1 LVNPI
6 AERCVLLTATAL
18 TWLWV
23 DLRDD
28 HRALA
33 GGKTVKRGRLIL
45 SERLQTVTAL
55 SPTMAQ
61 TATEKPLRNIWV
73 AMRTTPLALWL
84 IALGLFAFLFT
95 KIYYFDAVPE
105 WFDHAYEVGRLAQD
119 LSVATLAA
127 FIFFIVSYQLP
138 FVIEQQRAGP
148 HVIDFMRK
156 IADLVKQPIRE
167 IYRMAQGENA
177 ELTDE
182 AVTVDMVNDYFKKV
196 SIPKVDFWLGKF
208 TETDNKSREYITA
221 VWRYSRFID
230 SVVLSV
236 LSKLELSAYSRNLPM
251 YRGVHGPNSGGG
263 LDFLATDYHWQFK
276 LAIQL
281 SKLADELQVRYKVPT
296 SYSI

>member
-1 LVNPI
+1 V
-6 AERCVLLTATAL
+6 R
-18 TWLWV
+18 WL
-23 DLRDD
+23 
-28 HRALA
+28 A
-33 GGKTVKRGRLIL
+33 VKCRRLML
-45 SERLQTVTAL
+45 SERLQTVTAPF
-55 SPTMAQ
+55 PTMAQ
-61 TATEKPLRNIWV
+61 TASGEAFEKHMGCYEDHAARFVVNCAWTLV
-73 AMRTTPLALWL
+73 L
-84 IALGLFAFLFT
+84 LFT
-95 KIYYFDAVPE
+95 KIYCFDAVPE

-167 IYRMAQGENA
+167 IYRMAQGENS

-196 SIPKVDFWLGKF
+196 SIPKVDFWLGIF
-208 TETDNKSREYITA
+208 TESDNKSREYITT
-221 VWRYSRFID
+221 VWPR
-230 SVVLSV
+230 
-236 LSKLELSAYSRNLPM
+236 
-251 YRGVHGPNSGGG
+251 GG

-281 SKLADELQVRYKVPT
+281 SKLADELQARYKVPT